1 MPMDAS
7 FIPTQQILVH
17 NEEGEYLMDKNKWP
31 TLVIQNKQE
40 LLAVQENSQEG
51 QLTDEEGDW
60 VKPPSKKKKTKP
72 RDGVPIAE
80 KAARR
85 AQERDE
91 VPSNPFTILNDH
103 STDTLRKI
111 ATDLDVNDSF
121 LDENLDAI
129 KVEELVRDDFAQAQ
143 YRAYLANLRNR
154 EIPPGEEDSHCLG

>member
-1 MPMDAS
+1 MDAS

-17 NEEGEYLMDKNKWP
+17 NELGEYLMDKNKWP
-31 TLVIQNKQE
+31 TLVIQNEQE
-40 LLAVQENSQEG
+40 LSAVQENSQEG

-72 RDGVPIAE
+72 SKQKVDVATRTSSRVPRDGVPIAE

-91 VPSNPFTILNDH
+91 LPGNPFTILNDH

-129 KVEELVRDDFAQAQ
+129 KVEELVRADFAQT
-143 YRAYLANLRNR
+143 
-154 EIPPGEEDSHCLG
+154 